1 MHKIL
6 VLGAGFVA
14 GPLVRYFMDRPDAA
28 LTVADVEVGKAKA
41 LVGDDPRARAIGLD
55 LKDSDGLVREIR
67 AADIV
72 VSLVPYT
79 FHPTVAR
86 DCIALGKN
94 MVTTSYAGEALTA
107 LDGDARRAGV
117 VVLTEVGL
125 DPGIDH
131 MEAMRIID
139 GVKDRGGK
147 VAGFTSYCGGL
158 PAPEANTNP
167 FGYKFSWSPRGVLLA
182 GKNAARF
189 LRDGRE
195 IQVPARDLFD
205 HYEMRRVRE
214 LGDFEGY
221 PNRDSL
227 PYIGL
232 YGIPETRTMFR
243 GTLRYPGWCETL
255 KRISD
260 LELLDQEE
268 TDLAGLSVRDF
279 VARRIGRPGV
289 ADLKAALGE
298 KLQLPP
304 ASEVIGRLEWL
315 GLLGDDHLPLERG
328 SALDVLEALM
338 LRKLSYAPG
347 ERDMIILQHEF
358 VSVDARGHKE
368 KITST
373 LIDYGTPGGDSS
385 MARTVGLPAAVGTRL
400 ILEGKVRQKGI
411 CLPVHPEIYDPIL
424 NDLEAHGIVFKEEQS
439 AV

>member
-14 GPLVRYFMDRPDAA
+14 GPLVRYFLDRPDAA

-41 LVGDDPRARAIGLD
+41 IVGDHPRARAIALD
-55 LKDSDGLVREIR
+55 LADADGLVREVR

-79 FHPTVAR
+79 FHPAVAR
-86 DCIALGKN
+86 ACIALGKN
-94 MVTTSYAGEALTA
+94 MVTTSYAGEAMTA

-117 VVLTEVGL
+117 VVLNEVGL

-139 GVKDRGGK
+139 GVKGRGGK
-147 VAGFTSYCGGL
+147 VVGFTSYCGGL

-189 LRDGRE
+189 LKDGRE
-195 IQVPARDLFD
+195 IHVPARDLFD
-205 HYEMRRVRE
+205 HFEMRRVRE

-243 GTLRYPGWCETL
+243 GTLRYPGWCESL
-255 KRISD
+255 KKISD
-260 LELLDQEE
+260 LGLLDQEE
-268 TDLAGLSVRDF
+268 TDLAGLSVREF
-279 VARRIGRPGV
+279 VARRIGKPGV

-298 KLQLPP
+298 KLQLHP
-304 ASEVIGRLEWL
+304 ASEVLARLEWL
-315 GLLGDDHLPLERG
+315 GLLGDDRLPLERG

-358 VSVDARGHKE
+358 VTVDARGHKE

-373 LIDYGTPGGDSS
+373 LIDFGTPGGDSS
-385 MARTVGLPAAVGTRL
+385 MARTVGLPAAAGTRL
-400 ILEGKVRQKGI
+400 VLEGKVRRKGI
-411 CLPVHPEIYDPIL
+411 CLPVHPEIYEPIL